1 MLQIHKEEELTEFL
15 NNTVRL
21 KQRQK
26 SYPDITTTESVTVG
40 KKINAVKPFTR
51 SEGSFPILATQS
63 ASSSETKN
71 EIDISHLER
80 QCKDLEEHLN
90 QVKHQISEIVNDK
103 NCATTETEKILRNYQ
118 IAFNSLTEQNQFLRR
133 KLEEDTKMFHEP
145 VSTCLHVPEID
156 RTSPDGQEVERNQ
169 SLVFKSSLEYETEIE
184 RLINVNKD
192 LAGINKSYLQELD
205 QNKGMKEI
213 NLQLEESLDLMREEF
228 ESMEDYWQKKLED
241 ERKFY
246 EEQLKE
252 SETHLKHL
260 EGKLKEYDEILLLH
274 QNERQHNS
282 NEIDDD
288 ADDEKLSTIEET
300 FSLECQVNVIMSKNI
315 YIHSIII
322 LLIVDY

>member
-252 SETHLKHL
+252 SEAHLKDL

-300 FSLECQVNVIMSKNI
+300 FSLECQVNVMSKNI
-315 YIHSIII
+315 FIHSIII